1 VWRSTGGSIPVY
13 IVSGL
18 IVIVLMAAGGAA
30 STAAPHR
37 RASTDQEAATPAPGD
52 GPGPDA
58 SFPVP
63 PLDLPHYHGV
73 GQKR

>member
-1 VWRSTGGSIPVY
+1 
-13 IVSGL
+13 
-18 IVIVLMAAGGAA
+18 VLMAAGGAA

-37 RASTDQEAATPAPGD
+37 RASTDQEAATPVPGD
-52 GPGPDA
+52 SPGPDA

-63 PLDLPHYHGV
+63 PLDLPHYHSV